1 MFPYRA
7 DRGDV
12 IKLSSFTRGNAKRQ
26 FFLFLFF
33 SARVSVPYVQ
43 SLLSLEETI
52 SAPKNHT
59 RLQRYLE
66 WFSVS
71 EIQELS
77 LLNHGGSCSLA
88 IEVS

>member
-26 FFLFLFF
+26 FFFCLFFFF

-52 SAPKNHT
+52 SAPKNHPDYNDILSGF
-59 RLQRYLE
+59 RIGFLHDLESRSYLY
-66 WFSVS
+66 
-71 EIQELS
+71 
-77 LLNHGGSCSLA
+77 
-88 IEVS
+88 